1 MKVGACVPLA
11 HYEELVRCGYASI
24 TLAGR
29 DLAAWSEAELAHA
42 RQVLEGGPLE
52 RISLNSFCPG
62 TLRLHGPGYSREAV
76 RDFSRTV
83 LERGALLGFRYLG
96 VGAPAS
102 RNLLPG
108 EDEAEAMA
116 QFREAISDICD
127 LAAESGMEIL
137 LESVCTVECNF
148 LTTTREALDFVRSMG
163 RSNLHLVYDIYHEFM
178 ERQPLSVIAE
188 AGSEIRVVH
197 VAQDVGQKRGYLDAR
212 EQPLFQRYWDALAAA
227 GYDGEWSVEAFEGD
241 TDEGLRRTMQVMRSI
256 QAAASR

>member
-11 HYEELVRCGYASI
+11 HYQDLVDCGYESI
-24 TLAGR
+24 TLAAR
-29 DLAAWSEAELAHA
+29 DLAVWSGEELAHA
-42 RQVLEGGPLE
+42 RQVLESGPLE

-76 RDFSRTV
+76 RDFSRIV

-96 VGAPAS
+96 IGAPAS

-108 EDEAEAMA
+108 EDGAEAMA
-116 QFREAISDICD
+116 QFREAIGDICD
-127 LAAESGMEIL
+127 LASEAGMEIL

-148 LTTTREALDFVRSMG
+148 LTTTREMLDFARSMG
-163 RSNLHLVYDIYHEFM
+163 RNDLHLVYDIYHEFM
-178 ERQPLSVIAE
+178 EQQPLSVIAE

-197 VAQDVGQKRGYLDAR
+197 VAQDVGRKRGYLDER

-227 GYDGEWSVEAFEGD
+227 GYDGEWNVEAFEGD
-241 TDEGLRRTMQVMRSI
+241 TVEGLRSTMQVMRSI
-256 QAAASR
+256 RAAASR